1 MEDKLNKFC
10 EQIGITFSDLSLLRQ
25 ALTHRSYINENRNSG
40 LEHNE
45 RLEFLG
51 DAVLEL
57 VITDYLFHEYP
68 DKTEGA
74 MTSYRAALVNT
85 NTLADTAWELG
96 MNDYLLLSKG
106 ESKDSGRA
114 RSIILADSLE
124 ALIGAIYLDQGYDM
138 ARDFIAKN
146 LFSKTADIVANNL
159 WMDAKSFFQEKAQEI
174 DGFTPN
180 YEVVKEEGPDHNKI
194 FTVALYVGDEK
205 VSIGTGHSKQEA
217 EQKAAREGLLK
228 KGWA

>member
-57 VITDYLFHEYP
+57 VVTDYLFHEYP
-68 DKTEGA
+68 DKTEGT

-124 ALIGAIYLDQGYDM
+124 ALIGAIYLDQGYDR
-138 ARDFIAKN
+138 ARDFIAEK
-146 LFSKTADIVANNL
+146 LFPKTADIVANNL
-159 WMDAKSFFQEKAQEI
+159 WLDAKSFFQEKAQEV

-180 YEVVKEEGPDHNKI
+180 YEVVKEEGPDHNKV

-205 VSIGTGHSKQEA
+205 VSIGIGHSKQEA